1 MYNILKHAHSGWAYL
16 LLIVLTVAT
25 INALIGWF
33 GKKDYGNK
41 DFSLALV
48 GLIVTHIQLLI
59 GLILWAVSPYSNQL
73 FSNFSFLMTPEGRET
88 RLLALEHPLM
98 MIIAVALLTIGY
110 SKHKKQ
116 KISNGK
122 FKKLGIFYT
131 LALIVVL
138 SRLPWNQ
145 WLA

>member
-16 LLIVLTVAT
+16 LVLVVLVAT
-25 INALIGWF
+25 INALIGFF
-33 GKKDYGNK
+33 GKKDFGNK

-48 GLIVTHIQLLI
+48 GLIVTHIQLLL
-59 GLILWAVSPYSNQL
+59 GLALWAFSPYSNML
-73 FSNFSFLMTPEGRET
+73 FSNTSEVMGNDGL
-88 RLLALEHPLM
+88 RLLALEHPLT
-98 MIIAVALLTIGY
+98 MIIATAVLTIGY

-116 KISNGK
+116 RVSQAK
-122 FKKLGIFYT
+122 FKKLAIFYT
-131 LALIVVL
+131 IALILIL

>member
-16 LLIVLTVAT
+16 LVLVVAVAT
-25 INALIGWF
+25 INALIGLF
-33 GKKDYGNK
+33 GKRDFGNR

-48 GLIVTHIQLLI
+48 GLIVTHIQLLM
-59 GLILWAVSPYSNQL
+59 GLALWALSPYSNQL

-88 RLLALEHPLM
+88 RLLALEHPLT
-98 MIIAVALLTIGY
+98 MIIATAVLTIGY

-116 KISNGK
+116 LVSNGK
-122 FKKLGIFYT
+122 FKKLAIFYT
-131 LALIVVL
+131 IAFVLIL

-145 WLA
+145 WLS